1 MSDQVLLVLIPAVV
15 TVLIALVSL
24 ADQLLKRLPVSPT
37 PPRRSRVRAPLQ
49 MQTNSQALG
58 R

>member
-24 ADQLLKRLPVSPT
+24 ADQLLKRLPVL
-37 PPRRSRVRAPLQ
+37 PPRPTAAIVRAPRQKLSS
-49 MQTNSQALG
+49 SQGLG